1 MRQKYSPGTN
11 AGLEGGGDGLFSLRG
26 ETCVGGP
33 PAWNVAGNS
42 PPTGSSSMEAHE
54 CVSNILEVQ
63 CGMPSGCPMEL
74 PDGPHSDTDSV
85 GHPVTS
91 YEAQALPPSV
101 EILRIFRRY
110 QQACGHAHREEER
123 GGVEVRGGVGDASW
137 EGRAETRVALPPES
151 VAARGM
157 DDRTYI
163 PGLFETNVCCDA
175 SATDTDV
182 SASIW
187 AAVALAQ
194 HDEYEKRCLW
204 LQQEEEGG
212 YAAERED
219 EYGQDDESRPLLCS
233 PAA

>member
-1 MRQKYSPGTN
+1 MG
-11 AGLEGGGDGLFSLRG
+11 
-26 ETCVGGP
+26 
-33 PAWNVAGNS
+33 
-42 PPTGSSSMEAHE
+42 
-54 CVSNILEVQ
+54 
-63 CGMPSGCPMEL
+63 L
-74 PDGPHSDTDSV
+74 PDGPHSDTDRV

-91 YEAQALPPSV
+91 CEAQALPPSV

-110 QQACGHAHREEER
+110 QQACGHSHREEER
-123 GGVEVRGGVGDASW
+123 EGVEIRGGGGVGDASC

-151 VAARGM
+151 VAVPPESVADRGM
-157 DDRTYI
+157 DDRTYV
-163 PGLFETNVCCDA
+163 PFLLETNICCDA
-175 SATDTDV
+175 GATDTDV